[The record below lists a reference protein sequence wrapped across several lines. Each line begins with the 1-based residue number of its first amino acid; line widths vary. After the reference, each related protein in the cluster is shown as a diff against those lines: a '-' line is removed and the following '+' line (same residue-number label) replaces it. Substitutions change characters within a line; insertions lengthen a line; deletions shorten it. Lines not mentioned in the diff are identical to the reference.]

1 MTKDMT
7 KGSPLRLILGF
18 AFPML
23 LGMLFQ
29 QFYNLVD
36 TMIVGKTL
44 GVSALAGVGA
54 TSSINFM
61 IIGFCMGICSG
72 FAIPVAQ
79 QFGAGKY
86 SVTWEE
92 KFDMDVYYV
101 DHISFLMDWKII
113 FQTVMTVLKRDGI
126 SSETAATM
134 EMFTGTAENVD
145 SSKKKSNR

>member
-61 IIGFCMGICSG
+61 IIGFCVFIRISIAFLYMQWFCYSG
-72 FAIPVAQ
+72 C
-79 QFGAGKY
+79 
-86 SVTWEE
+86 
-92 KFDMDVYYV
+92 
-101 DHISFLMDWKII
+101 
-113 FQTVMTVLKRDGI
+113 
-126 SSETAATM
+126 TAVWCR
-134 EMFTGTAENVD
+134 EIQ
-145 SSKKKSNR
+145 

>member
-72 FAIPVAQ
+72 FAIPVALHT
-79 QFGAGKY
+79 Y
-86 SVTWEE
+86 PLNT
-92 KFDMDVYYV
+92 Y
-101 DHISFLMDWKII
+101 FL
-113 FQTVMTVLKRDGI
+113 
-126 SSETAATM
+126 SSLYFPAP
-134 EMFTGTAENVD
+134 
-145 SSKKKSNR
+145 SCWIK

>member
-86 SVTWEE
+86 SELSFQSLPYCE
-92 KFDMDVYYV
+92 K
-101 DHISFLMDWKII
+101 LLL
-113 FQTVMTVLKRDGI
+113 TVITPQVLHQPQ
-126 SSETAATM
+126 
-134 EMFTGTAENVD
+134 
-145 SSKKKSNR
+145 

>member
-44 GVSALAGVGA
+44 GVSAVWCRE
-54 TSSINFM
+54 I
-61 IIGFCMGICSG
+61 
-72 FAIPVAQ
+72 Q
-79 QFGAGKY
+79 
-86 SVTWEE
+86 
-92 KFDMDVYYV
+92 
-101 DHISFLMDWKII
+101 
-113 FQTVMTVLKRDGI
+113 
-126 SSETAATM
+126 
-134 EMFTGTAENVD
+134 
-145 SSKKKSNR
+145 

>member
-79 QFGAGKY
+79 QFGAGNTVNLENMY
-86 SVTWEE
+86 
-92 KFDMDVYYV
+92 
-101 DHISFLMDWKII
+101 LMGMYAV
-113 FQTVMTVLKRDGI
+113 QYLLLL
-126 SSETAATM
+126 
-134 EMFTGTAENVD
+134 
-145 SSKKKSNR
+145 

>member
-7 KGSPLRLILGF
+7 KGSPFKLILGF

-61 IIGFCMGICSG
+61 IIGFCMGICNG
-72 FAIPVAQ
+72 FAIPVAPAVRCRKVQ
-79 QFGAGKY
+79 RIK
-86 SVTWEE
+86 
-92 KFDMDVYYV
+92 
-101 DHISFLMDWKII
+101 KIC
-113 FQTVMTVLKRDGI
+113 V
-126 SSETAATM
+126 
-134 EMFTGTAENVD
+134 
-145 SSKKKSNR
+145 